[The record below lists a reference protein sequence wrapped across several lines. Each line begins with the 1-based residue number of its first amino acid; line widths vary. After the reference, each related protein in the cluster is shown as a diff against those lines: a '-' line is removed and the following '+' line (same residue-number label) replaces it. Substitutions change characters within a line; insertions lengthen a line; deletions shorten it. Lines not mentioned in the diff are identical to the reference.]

1 MGRLCGTQTPLK
13 KPMFEPLHQQ
23 RIPPGGVRARHRARA
38 GVLPAGDHQRVGPR
52 RGALA
57 PRHTARVQAA
67 GVFSINSNRV
77 SLVKPCSSTQRA
89 CHSSANNLSSDHIPR
104 HPSLRNQKHTH
115 TPFSASPVLRPRQP
129 PMASPASI
137 PTGRPHGHAHSCSLL
152 GSEGLGPAS
161 LSCLLSWIPSRE
173 GISFYR
179 NKSFFH
185 K

>member
-13 KPMFEPLHQQ
+13 KPMCGPLHQQ
-23 RIPPGGVRARHRARA
+23 RSPPGGVRARHRARA
-38 GVLPAGDHQRVGPR
+38 AACLQVTTKGWVPEGGLWHLD
-52 RGALA
+52 
-57 PRHTARVQAA
+57 TARVQAA

-89 CHSSANNLSSDHIPR
+89 CHSSANNLSSAHIPR

-115 TPFSASPVLRPRQP
+115 TPFSAGPVLRPRQP

-152 GSEGLGPAS
+152 GSKSLGPAS

-173 GISFYR
+173 GISF
-179 NKSFFH
+179 
-185 K
+185 